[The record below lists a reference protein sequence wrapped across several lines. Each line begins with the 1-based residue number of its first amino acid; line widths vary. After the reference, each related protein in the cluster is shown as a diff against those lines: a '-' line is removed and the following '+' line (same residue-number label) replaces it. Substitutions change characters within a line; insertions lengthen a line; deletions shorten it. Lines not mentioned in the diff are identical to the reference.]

1 MWLYILETGICLHM
15 IFSANENM
23 NVWRGCECLCMSGMF
38 VCACVHVYVCEFVV
52 CVCVYMFMC
61 SWQWVASSVYSC
73 DALLTLNFK
82 PNNT

>member
-38 VCACVHVYVCEFVV
+38 VCACVHVYVLEFVV
-52 CVCVYMFMC
+52 CVCTCLCAHGNGWLVVCTHVMLY
-61 SWQWVASSVYSC
+61 
-73 DALLTLNFK
+73 
-82 PNNT
+82 